1 MEIISGKEYIQNN
14 SLPEIISI
22 NQLCSF
28 LEISRSRYY
37 QLLDEGILL
46 PPIYSLETKRPYYT
60 RQMAQSNID
69 VKKNNVGINGKICIF
84 YRSRS
89 RIISSPARK
98 HSQKSKKDN
107 VVSSHVEDICEGL
120 ISLGIH
126 DVSPSH
132 VGKIIGKCFP
142 GGVEN
147 VDEGEILKAVFCQI
161 KVENNEHNQ
170 RA

>member
-1 MEIISGKEYIQNN
+1 MEYIQNN

-22 NQLCSF
+22 NQLCAF
-28 LEISRSRYY
+28 LDISRSRYY

-98 HSQKSKKDN
+98 QTTKKEKKEN
-107 VVSSHVEDICEGL
+107 VVASHIEDICEGL
-120 ISLGIH
+120 ISLGIETI
-126 DVSPSH
+126 SPSQVKDVMH
-132 VGKIIGKCFP
+132 KCFP
-142 GGVEN
+142 GGTDN
-147 VDEGEILKAVFCQI
+147 VDEGDVLRQVFCAI
-161 KVENNEHNQ
+161 KAQNNEHNQ